1 MLDKTSKTGK
11 SSRISEIT
19 HHNYELHVHISKIV
33 NRVKLDI
40 LLTLRSCDMLV
51 TSADTHRLLRFLL
64 IILNILLDTGFVHIS
79 LLSANGNN

>member
-1 MLDKTSKTGK
+1 MLDKTSKTRK
-11 SSRISEIT
+11 SS
-19 HHNYELHVHISKIV
+19 HISKITHRNYKLYMYMYI

-40 LLTLRSCDMLV
+40 LLTFRSCDMLV
-51 TSADTHRLLRFLL
+51 TSADTHRLLLFLL